1 MMTEGTYPHGFG
13 GVSVWCDQL
22 IRGMPGYD
30 FQLVAIV
37 ATGAE
42 QAVWPLPANVTS
54 MVRVMLWGPALRAAI
69 RGGLPV
75 RLLRGLIDTLL
86 DPSPKAQ
93 PHFADVL
100 RDLFEYAQRGDLGAD
115 LISDQAIKVLS
126 ETWRDRWQGSPRSAP
141 SLHDAV
147 TAMQLL
153 AHCLRPLSYPSA
165 QADVGHAVTNGLG
178 VLPALAAKWQYG
190 MPILVTEHGVYL
202 REQYLR
208 NSKSPY
214 RWPVKSF
221 HLAFM
226 RRLCM
231 LGYSEAETITPGNV
245 YNRRWEERLGAEPGR
260 IRTVYNGVDPA
271 NFPAIVGEPA
281 DPTISWV
288 GRIDP
293 IKDLETLLRAFCI
306 VRRDMP
312 GAKLRLFGAPPHGRD
327 SYLQRCRALAAELG
341 VAGSA
346 TFEGR
351 IEDIRD
357 AYGAGSI
364 VALSSVSEG
373 FPYSLI
379 EAMTCGRT
387 CVATDVGGVAEAVGD
402 TGLVVPPRDPER
414 MAQACLTLLRNNE
427 LRLRLGAAARA
438 RALENFTLDAA
449 ISTFDEIYSFLG
461 SGRPLPMVP
470 SATIQLEQAVLVG
483 AGRRSA
489 GRAADALPSGA
500 SEHGASKH
508 GAGEHGVSQH
518 GVSTHGPGPGRV
530 GAGQNGASRNGASQN
545 GLDELCHRFVLVCES
560 AVDPLEISS
569 ALEFEGLSDQ
579 AAQDRYGA
587 RDVFALADEM
597 YRRVPR
603 RPAEPEQPADPWQIS
618 KIRSALHG
626 LLYGLPTAC
635 FPAATG
641 LLTGPGVLTV
651 LIVALLASWAISQ
664 ALAYLGHARMGQAE
678 PAQAARLLLG
688 GTAGGTAAV
697 VLATAVAAIAVH
709 ARVTAL
715 VFGVGLG
722 TYMVGATVLM
732 VLGAERLLVLALA
745 PAVLGAAGFLIAG
758 RPTLLEH
765 AVWGALAVTPLLAA
779 GLAAAL
785 AWQRGRS
792 ARGQSG
798 QVVSDL
804 RRALP
809 SAGFGLVAAGLLV
822 FPFAA
827 SGHGVDQGAQLA
839 SLPLALSM
847 GAAEW
852 TLVWFRRRTQRILR
866 TTRELVAFAARAR
879 MALAGALVQY
889 LSAAVVLTAAV
900 VVTATATGLIQPHWS
915 VLPQIATYLALGGAM
930 FVALLLQA
938 FGVRALPLI
947 TCAGALVL
955 EVLWRRLGVIG
966 QIVACAELFIVLT
979 GYAAVTLGRV
989 VHHA

>member
-1 MMTEGTYPHGFG
+1 MKIAMMTEGTYPHGFG

-42 QAVWPLPANVTS
+42 QAVWTLPANVTS
-54 MVRVMLWGPALRAAI
+54 MVRVTLWGPAPRGAI

-75 RLLRGLIDTLL
+75 RLLRGLVDTLL
-86 DPSPKAQ
+86 DSSPMAQ
-93 PHFADVL
+93 PNFADVL

-115 LISDQAIKVLS
+115 LISDKAIKVLS
-126 ETWRDRWQGSPRSAP
+126 GAWRDRWQGSPQSAP

-190 MPILVTEHGVYL
+190 MPMLVTEHGVYL

-293 IKDLETLLRAFCI
+293 IKDLETLLRAFCV
-306 VRRDMP
+306 VRREMP

-341 VAGSA
+341 VAESA

-351 IEDIRD
+351 IDDIRD

-387 CVATDVGGVAEAVGD
+387 CVATDVGGVAEAVGE

-414 MAQACLTLLRNNE
+414 MAQACLTLLRNND
-427 LRLRLGAAARA
+427 LRHRLGAAARA

-461 SGRPLPMVP
+461 SGRPLPTVP
-470 SATIQLEQAVLVG
+470 AAAAAQPAQIQPQLEQAVLVG
-483 AGRRSA
+483 AGQHRA
-489 GRAADALPSGA
+489 GQVGSGR
-500 SEHGASKH
+500 HGASQN
-508 GAGEHGVSQH
+508 GASQH
-518 GVSTHGPGPGRV
+518 GTSQHGASQNGTSQHGPSQN
-530 GAGQNGASRNGASQN
+530 GAGQNGAGQHRTGRHGV
-545 GLDELCHRFVLVCES
+545 GLHGVDELCQQFALVCES

-618 KIRSALHG
+618 KVRSALHG

-641 LLTGPGVLTV
+641 LLTGPGVLSV

-664 ALAYLGHARMGQAE
+664 TLAYLGHARLGQAE
-678 PAQAARLLLG
+678 PGQAARLLRG
-688 GTAGGTAAV
+688 GTAGGTAGV

-732 VLGAERLLVLALA
+732 VLGAERLLLAVLA
-745 PAVLGAAGFLIAG
+745 PAVLGAASFLIAG
-758 RPTLLEH
+758 RPPPLEH
-765 AVWGALAVTPLLAA
+765 AVWGALAITPLLALGLA
-779 GLAAAL
+779 ATRAWQLRTVRQRAVRSGRIRTAPRAAQRRVRPGRRRAAGVPLRRVRSRRRPGRAARLAAAGAEHGRGRVDAGLVQAPHPADAADHARAHGLRRPGQAGAGRGAGPVPVGRRPADRRGRGDRHRDRSYPAALVRPPADRHVPGARGGDVRGLAAAGVRRSR
-785 AWQRGRS
+785 AAADHVRG
-792 ARGQSG
+792 
-798 QVVSDL
+798 
-804 RRALP
+804 
-809 SAGFGLVAAGLLV
+809 SAG
-822 FPFAA
+822 P
-827 SGHGVDQGAQLA
+827 
-839 SLPLALSM
+839 
-847 GAAEW
+847 
-852 TLVWFRRRTQRILR
+852 
-866 TTRELVAFAARAR
+866 
-879 MALAGALVQY
+879 
-889 LSAAVVLTAAV
+889 
-900 VVTATATGLIQPHWS
+900 
-915 VLPQIATYLALGGAM
+915 
-930 FVALLLQA
+930 
-938 FGVRALPLI
+938 
-947 TCAGALVL
+947 
-955 EVLWRRLGVIG
+955 
-966 QIVACAELFIVLT
+966 
-979 GYAAVTLGRV
+979 
-989 VHHA
+989 